1 MANLLE
7 VLLSIY
13 SQLLAIQSQ
22 IQTSSKSSTTT
33 TAKVPSTTSAK
44 ITSTTSKI
52 VSTSATA
59 KASVSSVQSTV
70 PASSVRSTTT
80 STAKSTS
87 TTAKAASSAAASSSK
102 AASSA
107 AASSSKAASSVQVSS
122 AINIDSVLSS
132 VASIISTSVI
142 PEVSTALPSVEV
154 QNPLSSSV
162 GPGPSAP
169 SADTSSLSSTSTAAA
184 PSATY
189 ALLNNV
195 LILAPDAST
204 AALTEQPLDGYG
216 MAWDTFIVPK
226 EGIDLP
232 ALTVNNS
239 DGTVTC
245 KYNIIAMHSQLS
257 YDYGDSGWRSALT
270 TDQMNQIYAYQVSC
284 GVRMVHFNIWPGSYA
299 FGADAV
305 GGCCNS
311 GDDQNVTVIKEVADA
326 RFPSAGLNA
335 VPLSLSGLYHVP
347 SKIIDTNL
355 TQTTAFLEFGPNLQ
369 YADTTVGGVI
379 NTFPDGRSQMAFFC
393 SFGTWSPT
401 SAYLNHIW
409 IHWATHGLYD
419 GYRRVLLGTQIDD
432 VLLGTEAWDTGITY
446 RTTVT
451 DMVAHAEWVTDVN
464 TRLATTNPGSHY
476 MVELGLNGNGNL
488 LQSYDVM
495 QLKTSLAGTCEDPIW
510 YANDPDTTPLEFQK
524 VLGTGTDSWPSDIV
538 DFSLYTA
545 TCLNLDPLSVW
556 LWTTVPAR
564 TAYYFVSHTFT
575 HLSLN
580 NATYNDTY
588 REINWNLRY
597 FKKTGL
603 DVNTQISLGG
613 IIPPA
618 ITGMHNGDA
627 LQAMKDNGVWNAVGD
642 NTRPPL
648 RNQNSVYWPLY
659 TTVANNGYDGFQI
672 TPRFAT
678 RIYFNC
684 DTSDCTV
691 AEWVGTSTAKGDI
704 NDLLAIEK
712 ETTINSLLNLM
723 HDPYMFH
730 QANMRTNITNSVTIP
745 GTSNTKKFSL
755 LQMWTETQ
763 IAEFQRLVTWPILTY
778 KHDDIATAFKNRYQR
793 DLCYAQVSQGISQGK
808 VVSVTVSTPN
818 NTCGVEIAVTV
829 PGGVKET
836 GSNIRIE
843 KIGND
848 LPTVWVKLN
857 GQPVTLTLS
866 TPLSIGGL

>member
-1 MANLLE
+1 MASLLDI
-7 VLLSIY
+7 LLSIY

-22 IQTSSKSSTTT
+22 IQTKSSTTSTT

-44 ITSTTSKI
+44 ITSSTSKI

-80 STAKSTS
+80 KSTKATS
-87 TTAKAASSAAASSSK
+87 TSLKPASSVAAAVSSSK
-102 AASSA
+102 AAASSA
-107 AASSSKAASSVQVSS
+107 LLSS
-122 AINIDSVLSS
+122 APNIDSVLSS
-132 VASIISTSVI
+132 IASVISTSVPI
-142 PEVSTALPSVEV
+142 ATTDVPSVEV
-154 QNPLSSSV
+154 QNPVSSSV

-169 SADTSSLSSTSTAAA
+169 SVNTSSASSTSSAAT

-189 ALLNNV
+189 TLLNNV
-195 LILAPDAST
+195 LILAPDAAT

-226 EGIDLP
+226 EGIALP
-232 ALTVNNS
+232 ALTSNDT
-239 DGTVTC
+239 DGSITC
-245 KYNIIAMHSQLS
+245 KYNIIVMHSQLS
-257 YDYGDSGWRSALT
+257 YDYGDLGWRSALT
-270 TDQMNQIYAYQVSC
+270 QDQTNELYAYQVTC
-284 GVRMVHFNIWPGSYA
+284 NVRMVHFNIWPGNYA
-299 FGADAV
+299 FGADAI

-311 GDDQNVTVIKEVADA
+311 GDDQNVTIVAEVAA
-326 RFPSAGLNA
+326 KRFPSAGLNA

-347 SKIIDTNL
+347 SKIVDTNL
-355 TQTTAFLEFGPNLQ
+355 TRTTAFLEFGPNAQ

-379 NTFPDGRSQMAFFC
+379 NTFADGRSQMAFFC

-419 GYRRVLLGTQIDD
+419 GYRRVLLSTQIDD
-432 VLLGTEAWDTGITY
+432 VLLGTEAWDTGATY

-451 DMVAHAEWVTDVN
+451 DMVAHADWVVDVN
-464 TRLATTNPGSHY
+464 TRLAETNPGSHY
-476 MVELGLNGNGNL
+476 VVELGLNGNGNI
-488 LQSYDVM
+488 LQSYDQQ
-495 QLKTSLAGTCEDPIW
+495 QLKKSLLGTCQDPIW
-510 YANDPDTTPLEFQK
+510 YAKDPDTTPLEFQK
-524 VLGTGTDSWPSDIV
+524 ELGTGTDSWPANTT
-538 DFSLYTA
+538 DFALYTL

-556 LWTTVPAR
+556 LWTAVPAR
-564 TAYYFVSHTFT
+564 SAYYFVSHTFT

-580 NATYNDTY
+580 NATYSDTFK
-588 REINWNLRY
+588 EINWNLRY
-597 FKKTGL
+597 FKTTGL
-603 DVNTQISLGG
+603 TANTQISLGG

-627 LQAMKDNGVWNAVGD
+627 LRAMKDNNVWNAVGD
-642 NTRPPL
+642 NTRAPL
-648 RNQNSVYWPLY
+648 RNPNSTYWPLY
-659 TTVANNGYDGFQI
+659 TTMANNGFDGFQI

-691 AEWVGTSTAKGDI
+691 GEWLATSTAKGDI
-704 NDLLAIEK
+704 NTLLSVER

-730 QANMRTNITNSVTIP
+730 QANMRTNVTNSVTIP
-745 GTSNTKKFSL
+745 GTSLTSKFSL

-763 IAEFQRLVTWPILTY
+763 IAEFQRLVNWPLITY
-778 KHDDIATAFKNRYQR
+778 KHDDIATAFKNRYVR
-793 DLCYAQVSQGISQGK
+793 DLCNIQVSQGISDGQ
-808 VVSVTVSTPN
+808 VVSITITTPSN
-818 NTCGVEIAVTV
+818 ACDVEAAVTV

-836 GSNIRIE
+836 GSNIRTE

-848 LPTVWVKLN
+848 LPTIWVKLN
-857 GQPVTLTLS
+857 GGAVTLTLN
-866 TPLSIGGL
+866 TPVALGGL

>member
-1 MANLLE
+1 MANLLD

-13 SQLLAIQSQ
+13 SQLLALQSQ
-22 IQTSSKSSTTT
+22 IQTATVKSSTT

-44 ITSTTSKI
+44 ITSSTSKL

-59 KASVSSVQSTV
+59 KASISSVRSTV

-80 STAKSTS
+80 TAKVTS
-87 TTAKAASSAAASSSK
+87 TNSK

-107 AASSSKAASSVQVSS
+107 ASSKAASSSIAIPSAQISS
-122 AINIDSVLSS
+122 VVNIDSVLSS
-132 VASIISTSVI
+132 IASVISTSVL
-142 PEVSTALPSVEV
+142 PVASTALPSVEI

-169 SADTSSLSSTSTAAA
+169 SADTSSLSSTSTAAT

-189 ALLNNV
+189 TLLNNV
-195 LILAPDAST
+195 LILAPDQST

-226 EGIDLP
+226 EGIELP
-232 ALTVNNS
+232 ALTSNNS
-239 DGTVTC
+239 DGSITC

-257 YDYGDSGWRSALT
+257 YDYGDLGWRSALT
-270 TDQMNQIYAYQVSC
+270 QEQMNQIYAYQVSC
-284 GVRMVHFNIWPGSYA
+284 NVRMVHFNIWPGNYA
-299 FGADAV
+299 FGADAI
-305 GGCCNS
+305 GGCC
-311 GDDQNVTVIKEVADA
+311 DAADVQDVTVIKEVADA
-326 RFPSAGLNA
+326 RFPSAGLNS
-335 VPLSLSGLYHVP
+335 VPLPLNGLYHVP
-347 SKIIDTNL
+347 SKITDTNL

-369 YADTTVGGVI
+369 YAKTTVGGVI

-419 GYRRVLLGTQIDD
+419 GYRRALLSTQIDD

-451 DMVAHAEWVTDVN
+451 DMIVHADWVNDVN
-464 TRLATTNPGSHY
+464 TRLAKTNPGSHY
-476 MVELGLNGNGNL
+476 MVELGLNGNGNV
-488 LQSYDVM
+488 LQSYD
-495 QLKTSLAGTCEDPIW
+495 QQLLKTSLTGTCQDPIW
-510 YANDPDTTPLEFQK
+510 YARDPDTTPLEFQK
-524 VLGTGTDSWPSDIV
+524 ALGTGTDSWPTDITE
-538 DFSLYTA
+538 FSLYTL
-545 TCLNLDPLSVW
+545 TCLKLDPLSVW
-556 LWTTVPAR
+556 LWSTVPAR

-597 FKKTGL
+597 FKATGL
-603 DVNTQISLGG
+603 DVNTQISQGG
-613 IIPPA
+613 LIPPA

-627 LQAMKDNGVWNAVGD
+627 LRAMMDNGVWNAVGD

-648 RNQNSVYWPLY
+648 RNQESVYWPLF

-684 DTSDCTV
+684 FSDTSDCTV
-691 AEWVGTSTAKGDI
+691 AEWVATSTAKGDI
-704 NDLLAIEK
+704 NDLLSFEQ

-730 QANMRTNITNSVTIP
+730 QANMRTNITNLVNIP
-745 GTSNTKKFSL
+745 GTSVTSKFSL

-763 IAEFQRLVTWPILTY
+763 IAEFQRLVTWPLLTY

-793 DLCYAQVSQGISQGK
+793 DLCYAQVSQGVSQGK
-808 VVSVTVSTPN
+808 VVSITVSTPN
-818 NTCGVEIAVTV
+818 NTCPVEIAVTV

-836 GSNIRIE
+836 GSNIRVE

-848 LPTVWVKLN
+848 LPTIWLKLN
-857 GQPVTLTLS
+857 GQPITLTLS
-866 TPLSIGGL
+866 TPLAIGGL

>member
-1 MANLLE
+1 MANLLD

-13 SQLLAIQSQ
+13 SQLLALQSQ
-22 IQTSSKSSTTT
+22 IQTASVKSSTT
-33 TAKVPSTTSAK
+33 TAKVPTTTSAK
-44 ITSTTSKI
+44 ITSSTAKI
-52 VSTSATA
+52 TSTSATA

-70 PASSVRSTTT
+70 PTSSVRSTTT
-80 STAKSTS
+80 TSAKATS
-87 TTAKAASSAAASSSK
+87 TSSK

-107 AASSSKAASSVQVSS
+107 ASSSFKAASSSIIISS
-122 AINIDSVLSS
+122 AINIDSALSS
-132 VASIISTSVI
+132 IASIISTSVL
-142 PEVSTALPSVEV
+142 PVASTALPSVEV
-154 QNPLSSSV
+154 QNPVSSSV

-169 SADTSSLSSTSTAAA
+169 SAETSSLSSTSTAAA

-195 LILAPDAST
+195 LILAPNQAT

-232 ALTVNNS
+232 ALTSNNS
-239 DGTVTC
+239 DGTITC
-245 KYNIIAMHSQLS
+245 KYNVIAMHSQLS
-257 YDYGDSGWRSALT
+257 YDYGTEGWRSALT
-270 TDQMNQIYAYQVSC
+270 QAQMNQIYAYQVSC
-284 GVRMVHFNIWPGSYA
+284 GVRMVHFNIWPGNYA
-299 FGADAV
+299 FGADAI
-305 GGCCNS
+305 GGCCNA
-311 GDDQNVTVIKEVADA
+311 GDDQNVTLIKAVADE

-347 SKIIDTNL
+347 SKITDTNL
-355 TQTTAFLEFGPNLQ
+355 TQTTAFLEFGPNVQ

-401 SAYLNHIW
+401 SSYLNHIW

-419 GYRRVLLGTQIDD
+419 GYRRVLLSTQIDD

-451 DMVAHAEWVTDVN
+451 DMVIHADWVNDVN
-464 TRLATTNPGSHY
+464 TRLAKTNPGSHY

-488 LQSYDVM
+488 LQSYDQM
-495 QLKTSLAGTCEDPIW
+495 QLKTSLSGVCADPIW
-510 YANDPDTTPLEFQK
+510 YAKDPDTTPLEFQK
-524 VLGTGTDSWPSDIV
+524 VLGTGTDSWPDDTSD
-538 DFSLYTA
+538 FALYTL
-545 TCLNLDPLSVW
+545 TCLKLDPLSVW
-556 LWTTVPAR
+556 LWSTVPAR
-564 TAYYFVSHTFT
+564 TSYYFVSHTFT

-597 FKKTGL
+597 FKMTGL
-603 DVNTQISLGG
+603 DVNTQLSEGG

-627 LQAMKDNGVWNAVGD
+627 LRAMKDNGVWNAVGD

-648 RNQNSVYWPLY
+648 RNNNSVYWPLY
-659 TTVANNGYDGFQI
+659 TTVADNGYDGFQI

-691 AEWVGTSTAKGDI
+691 AEWVATSTARGDI
-704 NDLLAIEK
+704 NDLLKVEK
-712 ETTINSLLNLM
+712 ETTISSLLNLM

-745 GTSNTKKFSL
+745 GTSLTSKFSL

-763 IAEFQRLVTWPILTY
+763 IAEFQRLVNWPLLTY

-793 DLCYAQVSQGISQGK
+793 DLCYVQVSQGISNGQ
-808 VVSVTVSTPN
+808 VVSLTVTTPD
-818 NTCGVEIAVTV
+818 NTCPVEVAVTV
-829 PGGVKET
+829 PGGIKET

-843 KIGND
+843 QIGND
-848 LPTVWVKLN
+848 LPTVWLKLN
-857 GQPVTLTLS
+857 GQPITLTLK
-866 TPLSIGGL
+866 TPLGISGL

>member
-1 MANLLE
+1 MANLLD

-13 SQLLAIQSQ
+13 SQLLALQSQ
-22 IQTSSKSSTTT
+22 IQTKSSTTSTT
-33 TAKVPSTTSAK
+33 TAKVPTTTSVK
-44 ITSTTSKI
+44 TTSSTSKI

-70 PASSVRSTTT
+70 PASSVRSTT
-80 STAKSTS
+80 SS
-87 TTAKAASSAAASSSK
+87 SSAKASSS
-102 AASSA
+102 SSKVSS
-107 AASSSKAASSVQVSS
+107 SSSKTTSSSVRISS
-122 AINIDSVLSS
+122 APNIDSILSS
-132 VASIISTSVI
+132 LVSVISTSVLPMATDVVPTI
-142 PEVSTALPSVEV
+142 ENQAPE
-154 QNPLSSSV
+154 SSSV

-169 SADTSSLSSTSTAAA
+169 SADTSSLSSTSTAPA

-195 LILAPDAST
+195 LILAPDAGT

-232 ALTVNNS
+232 ALTSNNS
-239 DGTVTC
+239 DGSITC
-245 KYNIIAMHSQLS
+245 NYNIIAMHSQLS
-257 YDYGDSGWRSALT
+257 YEYSPNNWRSALT
-270 TDQMNQIYAYQVSC
+270 ADQLSQIYAYQVTC
-284 GVRMVHFNIWPGSYA
+284 GVRMVHFNIWPGNYA
-299 FGADAV
+299 FGADAI
-305 GGCCNS
+305 GGCCNK
-311 GDDQNVTVIKEVADA
+311 GDDQNVTLIADVAA
-326 RFPSAGLNA
+326 ERFPSAGLKST
-335 VPLSLSGLYHVP
+335 PLSLSGLYHVP

-355 TQTTAFLEFGPNLQ
+355 TQTTAFLEFGPNAQ

-379 NTFPDGRSQMAFFC
+379 NTFPDGRSQMVFFC
-393 SFGTWSPT
+393 SFASWSPT

-419 GYRRVLLGTQIDD
+419 GYRRALFSTQIDD

-451 DMVAHAEWVTDVN
+451 DMIVHADWVNDVN
-464 TRLATTNPGSHY
+464 TRLAKTNPGSHY
-476 MVELGLNGNGNL
+476 VVELGLNGNGNI
-488 LQSYDVM
+488 LQSYD
-495 QLKTSLAGTCEDPIW
+495 QIKLKKAVVGTCQNPIW
-510 YANDPDTTPLEFQK
+510 YAKDPDTTPLEFQK
-524 VLGTGTDSWPSDIV
+524 ELGTGTDSWPTDIA
-538 DFSLYTA
+538 DFSLYTL
-545 TCLNLDPLSVW
+545 TCLKLDPLSVW

-597 FKKTGL
+597 FKTTGL
-603 DVNTQISLGG
+603 SDNTDISEGG

-627 LQAMKDNGVWNAVGD
+627 LRAMKDNGVWNAVGD

-648 RNQNSVYWPLY
+648 RNPNSTYWPLY
-659 TTVANNGYDGFQI
+659 TTVANNGFDGFQI
-672 TPRFAT
+672 TPRWAT

-691 AEWVGTSTAKGDI
+691 AEWLATSTAKGDI
-704 NDLLAIEK
+704 NTLLNVEK
-712 ETTINSLLNLM
+712 DTTSNSLLNLM

-730 QANMRTNITNSVTIP
+730 QANMRTNITNQVTIP
-745 GTSNTKKFSL
+745 GTSSTKNWSL

-763 IAEFQRLVTWPILTY
+763 IAEFQRLVNWPLITL

-793 DLCYAQVSQGISQGK
+793 DLCNVQVIQNIGDGNILG
-808 VVSVTVSTPN
+808 VTVSTPD
-818 NTCGVEIAVTV
+818 NTCPVEVAVTV
-829 PGGVKET
+829 PGGVKES
-836 GSNIRIE
+836 GSNIRTE
-843 KIGND
+843 QIGSD
-848 LPTVWVKLN
+848 LPTVWLKLN
-857 GQPVTLTLS
+857 GQAITLTLR
-866 TPLSIGGL
+866 TPLPLGAL